1 MGGVA
6 AAGVYA
12 YQGADPV
19 LKSKNKRNRGSEMLI
34 LSLGTTPLVVI
45 LAIRNRRKR
54 TRERERERERETT
67 KKDATPCNL
76 HDRHQ
81 KTPSYLCC
89 FVWPRSPS
97 GTGLKMKI
105 FRL

>member
-54 TRERERERERETT
+54 TRERERERETT